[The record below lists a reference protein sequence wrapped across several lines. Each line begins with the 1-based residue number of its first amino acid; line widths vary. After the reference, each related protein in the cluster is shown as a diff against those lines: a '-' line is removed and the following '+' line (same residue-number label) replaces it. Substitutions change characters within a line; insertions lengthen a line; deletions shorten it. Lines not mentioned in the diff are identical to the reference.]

1 MTNTTLSFSQ
11 EVTCSADLQLH
22 APHWPEANKP
32 HGKRLSHANREDGLC
47 EDILVD
53 KVVLVLSFQAT
64 IQHLTSFTCLLAH
77 ATDEQRRYEYEQLIF
92 LVSTEKLPHR
102 RQFKVFVVVVERLFV
117 EVEKLKVW
125 IFLLKFDSHLLKP
138 V

>member
-1 MTNTTLSFSQ
+1 MTFTTS
-11 EVTCSADLQLH
+11 
-22 APHWPEANKP
+22 
-32 HGKRLSHANREDGLC
+32 DGLAHNTVWAIHS
-47 EDILVD
+47 DPD
-53 KVVLVLSFQAT
+53 GVLWFG
-64 IQHLTSFTCLLAH
+64 TSRGVSRYDGKGFITFTPA
-77 ATDEQRRYEYEQLIF
+77 DG
-92 LVSTEKLPHR
+92 LPHR